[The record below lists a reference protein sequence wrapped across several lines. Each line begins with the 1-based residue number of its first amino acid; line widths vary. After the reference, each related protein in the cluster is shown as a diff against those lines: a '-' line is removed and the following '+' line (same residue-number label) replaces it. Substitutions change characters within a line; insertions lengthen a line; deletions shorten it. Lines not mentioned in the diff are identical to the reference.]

1 MNAKIRARRGVE
13 DLYAF
18 GRFRYPFTIDI
29 NQMGGPSL
37 QACSTLN
44 EETCMPDAMYPSS
57 TRELAQKRRELS
69 PDTEA
74 AFQAFSQTVFA
85 DGALPAKI
93 KQIIAVA
100 VAHVTQC
107 PYCIKG
113 HTKAALRHGATEKEL
128 IEAIWVA
135 AEMRAGGAYAH
146 SVLAIEE
153 MQKVAP
159 GKGV

>member
-1 MNAKIRARRGVE
+1 
-13 DLYAF
+13 
-18 GRFRYPFTIDI
+18 
-29 NQMGGPSL
+29 
-37 QACSTLN
+37 
-44 EETCMPDAMYPSS
+44 MYPSS